1 MGGYTQSTNLLSDSV
16 AIKTDYFKNG
26 KLHIVNS
33 SHQDIA
39 WVNSPE
45 ACMKE
50 RADHIMIPVLD
61 RMKNDKSYCYSVES
75 AMYLEEFLSFYPD
88 RYDEI
93 LQYTREGRLEWGATY
108 SQPYQGMYE
117 GEALVR
123 QNYLGRK
130 LLKRLLPGCDFRA
143 GWNVDVPG
151 LSLQFPQI
159 MAKSGIPYYNTSR
172 FTTGFYEWFSPDGS
186 SIKVIST
193 GQYSGYSWPFCVA
206 KNDTELADAFANTM
220 NYWGDYQEKRDI
232 LRLVLS

>member
-108 SQPYQGMYE
+108 SQPYQGVYE
-117 GEALVR
+117 RRGPCTSELF
-123 QNYLGRK
+123 RK
-130 LLKRLLPGCDFRA
+130 
-143 GWNVDVPG
+143 
-151 LSLQFPQI
+151 
-159 MAKSGIPYYNTSR
+159 
-172 FTTGFYEWFSPDGS
+172 E
-186 SIKVIST
+186 
-193 GQYSGYSWPFCVA
+193 VA
-206 KNDTELADAFANTM
+206 
-220 NYWGDYQEKRDI
+220 
-232 LRLVLS
+232 